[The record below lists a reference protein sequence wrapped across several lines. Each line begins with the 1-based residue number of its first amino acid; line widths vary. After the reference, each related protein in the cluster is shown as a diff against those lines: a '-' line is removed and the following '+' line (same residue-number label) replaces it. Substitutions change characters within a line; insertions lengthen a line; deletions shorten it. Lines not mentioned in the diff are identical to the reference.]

1 MLLLTSSTLISRY
14 KLLTSNYTVVIA
26 FPAFIKIYWEISYS
40 LLIKIPYTL
49 QL

>member
-1 MLLLTSSTLISRY
+1 MLLLTSSTLISSC
-14 KLLTSNYTVVIA
+14 KLFTAYCTLVIA
-26 FPAFIKIYWEISYS
+26 FPAFIKTDWEISNS